1 MQKEGVSLFSYDLTN
16 ATDRFPIS
24 VQQMVVWR
32 LTKDRGFSDDWRK
45 LVSDRDFTFQKRS
58 YRYQVGQPMGFYSS
72 WPVFALTHHCV
83 VREAAKR
90 SGVRNPLYAL
100 LGDDIVVE
108 ERIAVAYRDLLN
120 EFGVNISEGKS
131 LKGE

>member
-1 MQKEGVSLFSYDLTN
+1 
-16 ATDRFPIS
+16 
-24 VQQMVVWR
+24 
-32 LTKDRGFSDDWRK
+32 
-45 LVSDRDFTFQKRS
+45 
-58 YRYQVGQPMGFYSS
+58 MGFYSS

-90 SGVRNPLYAL
+90 SGVRNPRYAL

-108 ERIAVAYRDLLN
+108 DRIAAAYRNLLS
-120 EFGVNISEGKS
+120 EFGVDISEGKS

>member
-1 MQKEGVSLFSYDLTN
+1 
-16 ATDRFPIS
+16 
-24 VQQMVVWR
+24 
-32 LTKDRGFSDDWRK
+32 
-45 LVSDRDFTFQKRS
+45 
-58 YRYQVGQPMGFYSS
+58 MGFYSS